1 MARSIITFNGNN
13 VSEWIKKPVTDQ
25 LNDVYTY
32 TLDCVNQELTWY
44 HTKCT
49 SCKRITLTLRTLC
62 VLAVIV
68 STLFP
73 LLSSPPFN
81 KLHISPI
88 YTTIALIIAGGM
100 YTFDKI
106 MGYSDTWTRMMSTKI
121 QITADIES
129 FNIQWAESLTQAG
142 GTIDPQQATAMIEN
156 CKTLVNN
163 VNSYIMNET
172 SQWISDFN
180 ANTQLLEDMITK
192 NNASEEGLPAN
203 TVASAPVAPPSTP
216 PVENPPSN

>member
-1 MARSIITFNGNN
+1 MYRSIITFNCNN
-13 VSEWIKKPVTDQ
+13 VSEWIKKPIADQ

-32 TLDCVNQELTWY
+32 TLDCVTQELSWY
-44 HTKCT
+44 HAKSA

-68 STLFP
+68 STLLP

-81 KLHISPI
+81 TLGISPI
-88 YTTIALIIAGGM
+88 YTTIALILAGGL
-100 YTFDKI
+100 YTFDKV

-121 QITADIES
+121 KITSDIES

-142 GTIDPQQATAMIEN
+142 GTIDAEQATAMIEN
-156 CKTLVNN
+156 CKTLVNSI
-163 VNSYIMNET
+163 NSSIMNET

-192 NNASEEGLPAN
+192 GNAKEEVVPAN
-203 TVASAPVAPPSTP
+203 TVAPAPVSPPIAPPT
-216 PVENPPSN
+216 ETPPSN

>member
-1 MARSIITFNGNN
+1 MSRNIITFSGNN
-13 VSEWIKKPVTDQ
+13 VSEWIKKPIADQ

-32 TLDCVNQELTWY
+32 TIDCVTHELSWY
-44 HTKCT
+44 NTKSA

-62 VLAVIV
+62 VLAVIA

-88 YTTIALIIAGGM
+88 YTTIALIIAGGL
-100 YTFDKI
+100 YTFDKV

-121 QITADIES
+121 KITSDIEA
-129 FNIQWAESLTQAG
+129 FNIQWAESLTQMG
-142 GTIDPQQATAMIEN
+142 GTLNTEQATAMIEN
-156 CKTLVNN
+156 CRTLVNG

-180 ANTQLLEDMITK
+180 ANTQVLEDMINK
-192 NNASEEGLPAN
+192 GNANEEVLPAS
-203 TVASAPVAPPSTP
+203 TPVATPEASPAAPPTD
-216 PVENPPSN
+216 EPPSN